1 MAHDG
6 MHDVVLADG
15 APLPTVPAEAHRGPG
30 RRWTAV
36 VAVLALL
43 VTVVVVQGAR
53 DRERAARLAATPGL
67 LAVTTSAPQPSWS
80 IPGGSRHLLAAGAD
94 LVLAGFLEDGEQR
107 LVATDAATGER
118 RWQTSLAQVPI
129 GQSLACHLLGPGGRE
144 TSTHVACTLAAPRPA
159 ELGYP
164 GHGPGSEQRLVVVD
178 ARTGEVLRDRSL
190 GLGFV
195 AMTADAGD
203 VVIADVARDGRVR
216 AVRQDPVTGEV
227 RWIFASDDPLPGA
240 GDGVGPQVPEVRLE
254 HDVVV
259 LEGPVSWA
267 LSADGD
273 VLAQWRSRGPA
284 GPATGGPPL
293 EVTVLPD
300 GRFAV
305 GDPGF
310 ARGDGARY
318 GAVADAAGSDRFPI
332 DGPVLPLVVDDGSAA
347 DVLLTVP
354 PGTGLVVAVDR
365 RTGDRLWEVARS
377 GAGDAIVLDGRLVVT
392 SRNRVVAVD
401 ARTGRELWAAL
412 HDGVVPDQQLL
423 TDGRVVVVPTQDGG
437 SASITAL
444 APADGRVRWTAP
456 GPPGVREYLAVDG
469 GLFALTDERL
479 IRMA

>member
-1 MAHDG
+1 
-6 MHDVVLADG
+6 V
-15 APLPTVPAEAHRGPG
+15 
-30 RRWTAV
+30 
-36 VAVLALL
+36 
-43 VTVVVVQGAR
+43 
-53 DRERAARLAATPGL
+53 
-67 LAVTTSAPQPSWS
+67 
-80 IPGGSRHLLAAGAD
+80 
-94 LVLAGFLEDGEQR
+94 
-107 LVATDAATGER
+107 
-118 RWQTSLAQVPI
+118 
-129 GQSLACHLLGPGGRE
+129 
-144 TSTHVACTLAAPRPA
+144 
-159 ELGYP
+159 GYP

-178 ARTGEVLRDRSL
+178 ARTGEVLRDRRL

-203 VVIADVARDGRVR
+203 VVLADVAQDGRVR

-227 RWIFASDDPLPGA
+227 RWTFASDDPLPGA

-305 GDPGF
+305 GDPAF

-318 GAVADAAGSDRFPI
+318 GAVATAAGSDRFPI

-377 GAGDAIVLDGRLVVT
+377 GGGDAMVLDGRLLVT

-444 APADGRVRWTAP
+444 TPADGRVRWTAP
-456 GPPGVREYLAVDG
+456 GPPGVREYLVVDG

-479 IRMA
+479 IRMG

>member
-6 MHDVVLADG
+6 MRDVVLADDP
-15 APLPTVPAEAHRGPG
+15 PLRAVPAAPHRGPG
-30 RRWTAV
+30 RRWMV
-36 VAVLALL
+36 MVAVLALL
-43 VTVVVVQGAR
+43 ATVAVVQGAR

-80 IPGGSRHLLAAGAD
+80 IPGGSGHLLAARAD
-94 LVLAGFLEDGEQR
+94 LLVAGFLEDGEQR
-107 LVATDAATGER
+107 LVANDAATGER

-129 GQSLACHLLGPGGRE
+129 GQSLACHLLGPGDRG
-144 TSTHVACTLAAPRPA
+144 TSTHVVCTLAAPRPA
-159 ELGYP
+159 DVGYP
-164 GHGPGSEQRLVVVD
+164 GHGPGSEQRLVVLD
-178 ARTGEVLRDRSL
+178 AATGQVLRDRSL

-195 AMTADAGD
+195 AMTVDAGD
-203 VVIADVARDGRVR
+203 VVLADMAQDGRVR

-227 RWIFASDDPLPGA
+227 RWTFVSDDPLPGV
-240 GDGVGPQVPEVRLE
+240 GDGVGPPAPEVRVE

-273 VLAQWRSRGPA
+273 VLVRWRSGGPA
-284 GPATGGPPL
+284 APGTGGPL
-293 EVTVLPD
+293 EVTTLPD

-310 ARGDGARY
+310 AREDGARY
-318 GAVADAAGSDRFPI
+318 GAVATAAGSDRFPI

-354 PGTGLVVAVDR
+354 PGTGLVVALDR

-377 GAGDAIVLDGRLVVT
+377 GGGDAMVLDGRLLVT

-401 ARTGRELWAAL
+401 ARTGRELWTAL
-412 HDGVVPDQQLL
+412 HDRVVPDQQLL
-423 TDGRVVVVPTQDGG
+423 TDGRVVMVPTQDGG

-444 APADGRVRWTAP
+444 VPADGRVRWTAP
-456 GPPGVREYLAVDG
+456 GPPAVREYLVVDG

-479 IRMA
+479 VRMG